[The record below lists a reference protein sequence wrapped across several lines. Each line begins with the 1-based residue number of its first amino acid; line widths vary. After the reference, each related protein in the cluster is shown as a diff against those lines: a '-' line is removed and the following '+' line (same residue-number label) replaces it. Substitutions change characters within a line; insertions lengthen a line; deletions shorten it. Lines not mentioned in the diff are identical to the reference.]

1 VEDTESQKLVYHS
14 ASSPAGPLH
23 GSALNNPYQ
32 PLSVIDLK
40 RCSARNNRTTYCYD
54 FPLAFETALQK
65 LWQSNGSSVSKGSE
79 NSKSYVKATELVFAE
94 KHGSWGTP
102 IIPMERPA
110 GLNDIGMVAWILEM
124 STPEFPNGRQIIVV
138 ANDITFRAGSFGPRE
153 DAFFEA
159 VTNLACE
166 RKLPLIYLAANS
178 GARIG
183 IADEVK
189 SCFRVGWSDEGSP
202 ERGFQYIYLTE
213 EDYARIS
220 SSVIAHKLQLD
231 SGEIRWII
239 DSVVGKEDGLGVEN
253 INGSAAIASAYS
265 RAYEETFTLTF
276 VTGRTVGIGAYL
288 ARLGIRCIQ
297 RLDQP
302 IILTGF
308 SALNK
313 LLGREVYSSHMQ
325 LGGPK
330 IMATNGVVHLTVSDD
345 LEGVYNILRWLSYV
359 PANIGGPLPI
369 TKPLD
374 PPDRP
379 VAYIPE
385 NTCDPRAAIR
395 GVDDSQ
401 GKWLG
406 GMFDKD
412 SFVETFEGWAKTV
425 VTGRAKLG
433 GIPVGVIAVETQT
446 MMQLVPA
453 DPGQLDSHE
462 RSVPRAGQVWFPD
475 SATKTAQALLDF
487 NREGLPLFILANW
500 RGFSGGQRD
509 LFEGILQ
516 AGSTIVENLRT
527 YNQPAFVYI
536 PMAGELRGGAWVVVD
551 SKINPDRIECY
562 AERTAKG
569 NVLEPQ
575 GLIEIKFRSEELQD
589 CMGRL
594 DPELINLKAK
604 LQGAKL
610 GNGSLPDIESL
621 QKSIE
626 ARTKQLLPL
635 YTQIAIR
642 FAELHDTSL
651 RMAAKGVIK
660 KVVDWEESR
669 SFFYKRL
676 RRRISEDVLAKE
688 IRGIAG
694 DHFTHQSAVELI
706 KEWYL
711 ASQATIGSTEWDDDD
726 AFVAWKDNPE
736 NYKGY
741 IQNLR
746 AQKVSQLLSDLADS
760 SSDLEAF
767 SQGLSTL
774 LNKMDP
780 SQRAKLVQEVNKVLG

>member
-1 VEDTESQKLVYHS
+1 
-14 ASSPAGPLH
+14 
-23 GSALNNPYQ
+23 
-32 PLSVIDLK
+32 
-40 RCSARNNRTTYCYD
+40 
-54 FPLAFETALQK
+54 
-65 LWQSNGSSVSKGSE
+65 
-79 NSKSYVKATELVFAE
+79 
-94 KHGSWGTP
+94 
-102 IIPMERPA
+102 MERPA

-166 RKLPLIYLAANS
+166 KKLPLIYLAANS

-189 SCFRVGWSDEGSP
+189 SCFRVGWSDESSP
-202 ERGFQYIYLTE
+202 ERGFQYIYLTD
-213 EDYARIS
+213 EDYSRIA

-231 SGEIRWII
+231 SGEVRWII

-253 INGSAAIASAYS
+253 IHGSAAIASAYS

-302 IILTGF
+302 IILTGY

-345 LEGVYNILRWLSYV
+345 LEGISSILKWLSYV
-359 PANIGGPLPI
+359 PANIGGALPI
-369 TKPLD
+369 TNPLD
-374 PPDRP
+374 PPNRP

-395 GVDDSQ
+395 GVDDGQ
-401 GKWLG
+401 GQWLG

-610 GNGSLPDIESL
+610 GNGNSSDPTSL

-626 ARTKQLLPL
+626 ARTKQLMPL
-635 YTQIAIR
+635 YTQIAVR

-651 RMAAKGVIK
+651 RMAAKGVIR

-688 IRGIAG
+688 IRRVAG
-694 DHFTHQSAVELI
+694 EHFTHQSAIELI
-706 KEWYL
+706 KKWYL
-711 ASQATIGSTEWDDDD
+711 ASQAETGSTEWDDDD

-736 NYKGY
+736 NYKVY
-741 IQNLR
+741 IKELK
-746 AQKVSQLLSDLADS
+746 AQKVSQSLSELAGS
-760 SSDLEAF
+760 SSDLQAF
-767 SQGLSTL
+767 SQGLATL
-774 LNKMDP
+774 LD
-780 SQRAKLVQEVNKVLG
+780 KVSIFPFSILS

>member
-1 VEDTESQKLVYHS
+1 MRKSW
-14 ASSPAGPLH
+14 SSSTSGA
-23 GSALNNPYQ
+23 
-32 PLSVIDLK
+32 
-40 RCSARNNRTTYCYD
+40 
-54 FPLAFETALQK
+54 
-65 LWQSNGSSVSKGSE
+65 SKGVE
-79 NSKSYVKATELVFAE
+79 NAQCYVKATELVFAD

-102 IIPMERPA
+102 LVQMDQPA
-110 GLNDIGMVAWILEM
+110 GLNDIGMVAWTLKM
-124 STPEFPNGRQIIVV
+124 STPEFPSGREIIVV

-166 RKLPLIYLAANS
+166 KKLPLIYLAANS

-189 SCFRVGWSDEGSP
+189 SCFRVGWSDDGSP
-202 ERGFQYIYLTE
+202 ERGFQYIYLSE
-213 EDYARIS
+213 EDYARIGT
-220 SSVIAHKLQLD
+220 SVIAHKMQLD
-231 SGEIRWII
+231 SGEIRWVI

-253 INGSAAIASAYS
+253 IHGSAAIASAYS
-265 RAYEETFTLTF
+265 RAYKETFTLTF

-302 IILTGF
+302 IILTGY

-345 LEGVYNILRWLSYV
+345 LEGVSNILRWLSYV
-359 PANIGGPLPI
+359 PAYIGGPLPV
-369 TKPLD
+369 TTPLD

-385 NTCDPRAAIR
+385 NSCDPRAAIR

-446 MMQLVPA
+446 MMQTIPA
-453 DPGQLDSHE
+453 DPGQLDSRE
-462 RSVPRAGQVWFPD
+462 QSVPRAGQVWFPD

-536 PMAGELRGGAWVVVD
+536 PMAAELRGGAWVVVD

-589 CMGRL
+589 CMSRL
-594 DPELINLKAK
+594 DPTLIDLKAK
-604 LQGAKL
+604 LEVANK
-610 GNGSLPDIESL
+610 NGSADTKSL
-621 QKSIE
+621 QENIE
-626 ARTKQLLPL
+626 ARTKQLMPL

-688 IRGIAG
+688 IRAVAG
-694 DHFTHQSAVELI
+694 EQFSHQPAIELI
-706 KEWYL
+706 KKWYS
-711 ASQATIGSTEWDDDD
+711 ASHAAEWDDDD
-726 AFVAWKDNPE
+726 AFVAWMDNPE
-736 NYKGY
+736 NYKDY
-741 IQNLR
+741 IQDLK
-746 AQKVSQLLSDLADS
+746 AQRVSQSLSSLSDS
-760 SSDLEAF
+760 SSDLQALP
-767 SQGLSTL
+767 QGLSML
-774 LNKMDP
+774 LD
-780 SQRAKLVQEVNKVLG
+780 KVISLLMLI

>member
-1 VEDTESQKLVYHS
+1 
-14 ASSPAGPLH
+14 
-23 GSALNNPYQ
+23 
-32 PLSVIDLK
+32 
-40 RCSARNNRTTYCYD
+40 
-54 FPLAFETALQK
+54 
-65 LWQSNGSSVSKGSE
+65 
-79 NSKSYVKATELVFAE
+79 
-94 KHGSWGTP
+94 
-102 IIPMERPA
+102 
-110 GLNDIGMVAWILEM
+110 
-124 STPEFPNGRQIIVV
+124 
-138 ANDITFRAGSFGPRE
+138 
-153 DAFFEA
+153 
-159 VTNLACE
+159 
-166 RKLPLIYLAANS
+166 
-178 GARIG
+178 
-183 IADEVK
+183 
-189 SCFRVGWSDEGSP
+189 
-202 ERGFQYIYLTE
+202 
-213 EDYARIS
+213 
-220 SSVIAHKLQLD
+220 
-231 SGEIRWII
+231 
-239 DSVVGKEDGLGVEN
+239 
-253 INGSAAIASAYS
+253 
-265 RAYEETFTLTF
+265 
-276 VTGRTVGIGAYL
+276 
-288 ARLGIRCIQ
+288 
-297 RLDQP
+297 
-302 IILTGF
+302 
-308 SALNK
+308 
-313 LLGREVYSSHMQ
+313 VYSSHMQ

-330 IMATNGVVHLTVSDD
+330 IMATNGVVHLTVPDD
-345 LEGVYNILRWLSYV
+345 LEGVSNILRWLSYV

-446 MMQLVPA
+446 MMQIIPA

-604 LQGAKL
+604 LQDVNH
-610 GNGSLPDIESL
+610 GNGSLPDIEGIR
-621 QKSIE
+621 KSIE

-676 RRRISEDVLAKE
+676 RRRIAEDVLAKE
-688 IRGIAG
+688 IRQIVG
-694 DHFTHQSAVELI
+694 DKFTHQLAMELI

-711 ASQATIGSTEWDDDD
+711 ASQATTGSTGWDDDD
-726 AFVAWKDNPE
+726 AFVAWKDSPE
-736 NYKGY
+736 NYKGH
-741 IQNLR
+741 IQKLR
-746 AQKVSQLLSDLADS
+746 AQKVSHSLSDLADS
-760 SSDLEAF
+760 SSDLQAF

-774 LNKMDP
+774 LDK
-780 SQRAKLVQEVNKVLG
+780 VNLLTVSPYFLFAINLWSSIGWCLLRLTSLELYFNCMLLGT